1 MIQKNVRNGSLTG
14 PFLFGI
20 VTVLIIL
27 IQLNQLIQFKKE
39 NSWRGRVR
47 MYAGSSQRKGGSV
60 IILDYKDRRPLYEQ
74 VAERFRELII
84 RGVLPADMQ
93 MPSVRSQAM
102 ELSINPNTIQRA
114 YSQLE
119 QQGYIYSIKGK
130 GSFVA
135 DIGGIMKEQREQ
147 WKADFARL
155 AEEGFAFGVS
165 LKEMEAILEK
175 TAGGYAKGTGKEGGN
190 GND

>member
-1 MIQKNVRNGSLTG
+1 
-14 PFLFGI
+14 
-20 VTVLIIL
+20 
-27 IQLNQLIQFKKE
+27 
-39 NSWRGRVR
+39 
-47 MYAGSSQRKGGSV
+47 
-60 IILDYKDRRPLYEQ
+60 
-74 VAERFRELII
+74 
-84 RGVLPADMQ
+84 
-93 MPSVRSQAM
+93 M

-175 TAGGYAKGTGKEGGN
+175 TAGGYAKGTRKEGGN